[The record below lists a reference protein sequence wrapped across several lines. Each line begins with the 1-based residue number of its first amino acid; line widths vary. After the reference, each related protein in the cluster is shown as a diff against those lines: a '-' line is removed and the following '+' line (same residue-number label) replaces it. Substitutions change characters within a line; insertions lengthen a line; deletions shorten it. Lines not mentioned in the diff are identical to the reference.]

1 MEKNYIIWN
10 GFNTSENN
18 ILIEQLEV
26 PSKPEERKELITID
40 GRNGYLTRDYDCFSP
55 ISYEVQLNLYNRE
68 QVDVVKKIFR
78 GSGDLVLSRCPD
90 VTYKATI
97 VNSID
102 FERIMYERRTC
113 VVTFELQPLAYI
125 NRKITFT
132 IMETGKQEIINQY
145 NAKAYPYM
153 KIYGSGSGNLY
164 FNNEIITFTNIDEYV
179 ELDSELEECYKDTSN
194 CNKYMIGNFP
204 VFNEGTNEVDYD
216 GGITYIEIT
225 PRWRTL

>member
-1 MEKNYIIWN
+1 
-10 GFNTSENN
+10 
-18 ILIEQLEV
+18 
-26 PSKPEERKELITID
+26 
-40 GRNGYLTRDYDCFSP
+40 
-55 ISYEVQLNLYNRE
+55 
-68 QVDVVKKIFR
+68 
-78 GSGDLVLSRCPD
+78 
-90 VTYKATI
+90 
-97 VNSID
+97 
-102 FERIMYERRTC
+102 MYERRTC

-125 NRKITFT
+125 NEKVTIEIT
-132 IMETGKQEIINQY
+132 ETGKKGIINQY

-153 KIYGSGSGNLY
+153 KIHGSGSGNLY

-204 VFNEGTNEVDYD
+204 VFNEGINEVDYD